1 MPRTSGSRRTAHLVF
16 MYVDKGGDGYI
27 KVGDSSHARL
37 LMGRGGEGGDKRA
50 LFAYARPHSIYNLPT
65 CANVK

>member
-27 KVGDSSHARL
+27 KVGGSPHARL
-37 LMGRGGEGGDKRA
+37 LTGRDKRA